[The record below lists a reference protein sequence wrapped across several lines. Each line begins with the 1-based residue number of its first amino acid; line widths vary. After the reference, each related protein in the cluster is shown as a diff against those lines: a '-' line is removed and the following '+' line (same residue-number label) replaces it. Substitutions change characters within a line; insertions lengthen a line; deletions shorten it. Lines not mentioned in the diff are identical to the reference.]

1 MSKERIRIKISRNQ
15 IIFLTATCVSILLVV
30 VYYFYYPKPITSWN
44 YHGHI
49 IGFRADLK
57 EAEKIPVY
65 PSEEAVYKELMNSF
79 VENVTIAF
87 KPADEKENPYYIL
100 EEVEIVQKLYLG
112 YKILGYEPKFN
123 GLPID
128 SYENLSGTPSN
139 PIIAL
144 VHPVYSNETL
154 IELKNHII
162 FVKAKDYKD
171 FDLATIKL
179 IMVALDI
186 TVD

>member
-1 MSKERIRIKISRNQ
+1 MNKEGIRIRIPRTQ
-15 IIFLTATCVSILLVV
+15 IIFLVVVCGLILLGI
-30 VYYFYYPKPITSWN
+30 VYFFYPKPITSWN
-44 YHGHI
+44 YYGHV
-49 IGFRADLK
+49 IGFRADMR

-65 PSEEAVYKELMNSF
+65 PSEEAVYKELMNST
-79 VENVTIAF
+79 VENITIAF

-112 YKILGYEPKFN
+112 YKILGYEPSFN
-123 GLPID
+123 GLPIE
-128 SYENLSGTPSN
+128 SYENLSGTRSN

-154 IELKNHII
+154 IELKDHVI
-162 FVKAKDYKD
+162 FVKAKDHKD

-179 IMVALDI
+179 IMVALEI
-186 TVD
+186 ETE